1 MVNVN
6 EKKRILSLVMLGV
19 VALVWGLGFVLSDE
33 LLADGFAPV
42 PGLQNAIRFGVGTL
56 LLVIVLWK
64 HIKLTKQTI
73 LYGAIG
79 GALLFGGFLLQ
90 LVGQI
95 YITPAH
101 CGLFTA
107 LYFVMTPFLAWIV
120 YKHAPHYTVFIA
132 VALAVVGLVILNMGK
147 MPTAEETLGTILTI
161 AGAIMFATQI
171 VFADYLLKKNKIT
184 SNNLVVLQLVFASIL
199 FVLYTLI
206 FESHKYPALTIS
218 IDKVWWKLAILAFL
232 GSGFA
237 YFAQTYAQKHISPS
251 QTSLIL
257 ACETP
262 IGAIASIIVGIDLF
276 SWNIVIGGILV
287 VVAVFIIEFAPVLA
301 NKLLKRTTDRPR
313 KK

>member
-1 MVNVN
+1 MVKTN
-6 EKKRILSLVMLGV
+6 EEKRILSLVMLII
-19 VALVWGLGFVLSDE
+19 VALVWGIGFVLADE

-42 PGLQNAIRFGVGTL
+42 PGLQNALRFCIGTT

-64 HIKLTKQTI
+64 HIKLTKQTV

-90 LVGQI
+90 LAGQK

-101 CGLFTA
+101 CGFFTA
-107 LYFVMTPFLAWIV
+107 LYFVMTPFFAWIV
-120 YKHAPHYTVFIA
+120 YKKAPHYTVFIA
-132 VALAVVGLVILNMGK
+132 VALAVVGLVILNIGK
-147 MPTAEETLGTILTI
+147 MPTAEETLGSMLTI
-161 AGAIMFATQI
+161 AGATMFAIQI

-199 FVLYTLI
+199 FVLYTLL
-206 FESHKYPALTIS
+206 FESPKYGTLTIS
-218 IDKVWWKLAILAFL
+218 IDKVWWKLAIVAFL

-237 YFAQTYAQKHISPS
+237 YYAQTYAQNYVSPT

-287 VVAVFIIEFAPVLA
+287 VVSVLLVEFAPA
-301 NKLLKRTTDRPR
+301 WTEKLRKRRRDKT
-313 KK
+313 K

>member
-1 MVNVN
+1 MVNTDKN
-6 EKKRILSLVMLGV
+6 KRILSLVMLIA
-19 VALVWGLGFVLSDE
+19 VALVWGIGFVLADE

-42 PGLQNAIRFGVGTL
+42 PGLQNALRFCIGTT

-90 LVGQI
+90 LVGQT

-107 LYFVMTPFLAWIV
+107 LYFVMTPILAWIV
-120 YKHAPHYTVFIA
+120 YKQAPHYTVFIA
-132 VALAVVGLVILNMGK
+132 VALAVAGLVILNMGK
-147 MPTAEETLGTILTI
+147 MPTAEETLGTILTV
-161 AGAIMFATQI
+161 AGATMFAIQI

-218 IDKVWWKLAILAFL
+218 IDKVWWKLAIVAFL

-237 YFAQTYAQKHISPS
+237 YYAQTYAQNYVSPT

-262 IGAIASIIVGIDLF
+262 IGAIASIVVGIDLF

-287 VVAVFIIEFAPVLA
+287 VTAVFIVEFAPVLA
-301 NKLLKRTTDRPR
+301 NKLLKRITD
-313 KK
+313 KKQNK

>member
-1 MVNVN
+1 MVNTDKN
-6 EKKRILSLVMLGV
+6 KRILSLVMLIV
-19 VALVWGLGFVLSDE
+19 VALVWGIGFVLADE

-90 LVGQI
+90 LVGQT

-120 YKHAPHYTVFIA
+120 YKKAPHYTVFIA

-147 MPTAEETLGTILTI
+147 MPTAEETLGSMLTI
-161 AGAIMFATQI
+161 AGATMFAIQI
-171 VFADYLLKKNKIT
+171 VFADYLLKNGKIT

-218 IDKVWWKLAILAFL
+218 IDKVWWKLAIVALL
-232 GSGFA
+232 GTGFA
-237 YFAQTYAQKHISPS
+237 YYAQTYAQNYVSPT

-262 IGAIASIIVGIDLF
+262 IGAIASMIVGIDLF
-276 SWNIVIGGILV
+276 GWNIVVGGILV
-287 VVAVFIIEFAPVLA
+287 VGAVFLVEFAPTWTE
-301 NKLLKRTTDRPR
+301 KLRKRRRDKT
-313 KK
+313 K

>member
-6 EKKRILSLVMLGV
+6 EKKRILSLVMLSA
-19 VALVWGLGFVLSDE
+19 VALIWGIGFVLADE

-64 HIKLTKQTI
+64 HIKLTKQTV

-90 LVGQI
+90 LAGQT

-101 CGLFTA
+101 CGFFTA
-107 LYFVMTPFLAWIV
+107 LYFVMTPFFAWIV
-120 YKHAPHYTVFIA
+120 YKKAPHYTVFIA
-132 VALAVVGLVILNMGK
+132 VALAVVGLIVLNIGK
-147 MPTAEETLGTILTI
+147 MPTAEETFGTMLTV
-161 AGAIMFATQI
+161 AGATLFAIQI
-171 VFADYLLKKNKIT
+171 IFADYLLKNEKIK
-184 SNNLVVLQLVFASIL
+184 SDNLVVLQLVFASLL

-206 FESHKYPALTIS
+206 FESHKYQALTIS
-218 IDKVWWKLAILAFL
+218 IDKVWWKLAIVALL

-237 YFAQTYAQKHISPS
+237 YYAQTYAQNYVSPT

-262 IGAIASIIVGIDLF
+262 IGAIISMIVGIDLF
-276 SWNIVIGGILV
+276 SWNIIVGGILV
-287 VVAVFIIEFAPVLA
+287 VGAVFLVEFAPTWTE
-301 NKLLKRTTDRPR
+301 KLRKRRSNNTQQ
-313 KK
+313 K

>member
-6 EKKRILSLVMLGV
+6 EKKRILSLVMLSA
-19 VALVWGLGFVLSDE
+19 VALIWGIGFVLADE

-64 HIKLTKQTI
+64 HIKLTKQTV

-90 LVGQI
+90 LAGQT

-101 CGLFTA
+101 CGFFTA
-107 LYFVMTPFLAWIV
+107 LYFVMTPFFALIV
-120 YKHAPHYTVFIA
+120 YKKAPHYTVFIA
-132 VALAVVGLVILNMGK
+132 VALAVVGLVILNIGK
-147 MPTAEETLGTILTI
+147 MPTAEETLGSMLTI
-161 AGAIMFATQI
+161 AGATMFAIQI
-171 VFADYLLKKNKIT
+171 VFADYLLKNGKIA
-184 SNNLVVLQLVFASIL
+184 SNNLVVLQLVFASLL
-199 FVLYTLI
+199 FILYTLL
-206 FESHKYPALTIS
+206 FESPKYATLTIS
-218 IDKVWWKLAILAFL
+218 FDKVWWKLAIVALL

-237 YFAQTYAQKHISPS
+237 YYAQTYAQNYVSPT

-262 IGAIASIIVGIDLF
+262 IGAIASMIVGIDLF
-276 SWNIVIGGILV
+276 GWNIVVGGILV
-287 VVAVFIIEFAPVLA
+287 VGAVFLVEFAPTWTE
-301 NKLLKRTTDRPR
+301 KLRKRRRDKT
-313 KK
+313 K

>member
-1 MVNVN
+1 MVKTN
-6 EKKRILSLVMLGV
+6 EKKRILSLVMLSA
-19 VALVWGLGFVLSDE
+19 VALIWGIGFVLADE

-64 HIKLTKQTI
+64 HIKLTKQTV

-90 LVGQI
+90 LAGQT

-101 CGLFTA
+101 CGFFTA
-107 LYFVMTPFLAWIV
+107 LYFVMTPFFAWIV
-120 YKHAPHYTVFIA
+120 YKKAPHYTVFIA
-132 VALAVVGLVILNMGK
+132 VALAVVGLVILNIGK
-147 MPTAEETLGTILTI
+147 MPTAEETFGTMLTV
-161 AGAIMFATQI
+161 AGATLFAIQI
-171 VFADYLLKKNKIT
+171 IFADYLLKNEKIK
-184 SNNLVVLQLVFASIL
+184 SDNLVVLQLVFASLL

-206 FESHKYPALTIS
+206 FESHKYQALTIS
-218 IDKVWWKLAILAFL
+218 IDKVWWKLAIVALL

-237 YFAQTYAQKHISPS
+237 YYAQTYAQNYVSPT

-262 IGAIASIIVGIDLF
+262 IGAIISMIVGIDLF
-276 SWNIVIGGILV
+276 SWNIIVGGILV
-287 VVAVFIIEFAPVLA
+287 VGAVFLVEFAPTWTE
-301 NKLLKRTTDRPR
+301 KLRKRPR
-313 KK
+313 NNTQQK